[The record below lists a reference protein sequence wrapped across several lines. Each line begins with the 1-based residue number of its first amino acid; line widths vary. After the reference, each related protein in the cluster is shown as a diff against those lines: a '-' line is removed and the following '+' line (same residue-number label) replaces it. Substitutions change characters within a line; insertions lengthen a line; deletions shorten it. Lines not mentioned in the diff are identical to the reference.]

1 MKRTLLMLVG
11 LAALSNA
18 ATANPACVS
27 DTIANYIK
35 NYTTIDNACQVG
47 DKLFYAFLYSG
58 TAAGTTA
65 PTSSQVTVVGDSS
78 NVNEPGLVF
87 SSTGWTVSGT
97 STFANPLYI
106 DSNIAFTVAVV
117 GLQPLIIDASLDFAN
132 HFNVSGQ
139 GVAVIGETVT
149 LGSTNTSTGLHVD
162 SSNGPYTSVNQ
173 FSPVSFVRVN
183 KDLIV
188 EVPQNIDAATGTATI
203 MQFREGFSEMPEPVT
218 CVLFGS
224 GLLGLGLLRRRRA

>member
-1 MKRTLLMLVG
+1 MKRTLLILAG
-11 LAALSNA
+11 LAALSNIA
-18 ATANPACVS
+18 SANPACLS
-27 DTIANYIK
+27 DTIANYMA
-35 NYTTIDNACQVG
+35 NYTSLATACQVG

-87 SSTGWTVSGT
+87 SSSGWTVSGT
-97 STFANPLYI
+97 STLASPLYV
-106 DSNIAFTVAVV
+106 DSNISFTVAVV
-117 GLQPLIIDASLDFAN
+117 GLVPLIYDASLDFAN
-132 HFNVSGQ
+132 HFSVSGQ
-139 GVAVIGETVT
+139 GVASIGETVT
-149 LGSTNTSTGLHVD
+149 LGNTNTSTALHVD
-162 SSNGPYTSVNQ
+162 SANGPFTSVSE

-188 EVPQNIDAATGTATI
+188 QVPQNIDAATGTATI
-203 MQFREGFSEMPEPVT
+203 TSFREGFSEMPEPVS